1 MMLHGRGEA
10 SLSEEQLRALGIV
23 TRTASAMSALGVVT
37 IIVTFSL
44 SRHFRN
50 PMHRLIFI
58 NAFYNAFDVTC
69 TMISISGP
77 KAGQTSP
84 LCQFQA
90 FLNQMYVSVT
100 TYSVGELMAEG
111 HGARRFPVADV
122 LWTLFMA
129 VNVFLI
135 VFRSYDIEALRK
147 LEWKY
152 IVVASIVTFV
162 PALAFLFVRND
173 DKGPMYGSVTL
184 WCAVAPSW
192 VLIRIVCYYV
202 PIWTMVL
209 ITIVLYCLVGIE
221 IVKRRRALQSI
232 TSDSVPLDD
241 TMRPAGAA
249 SETWSEDADAQNYYS
264 NNTTPTSPKDGT
276 TDELEHTH
284 AHARFS
290 PWPRPHP
297 PTQPLAPSSTPAS
310 YSKSSTPA
318 AILPPT
324 TARPHH
330 AQTHEQ
336 PPTTPRLQPMKSSLS
351 FRQYILMPLF
361 FFLALLSVW
370 VAPTTNRVAAFASP
384 SFSSYP
390 LLLVVG
396 ATGSLRGFWNGMV
409 FVTIG
414 MKSRSTR
421 RRQEQRRWGVEEDER
436 GGRGGAEVR

>member
-1 MMLHGRGEA
+1 MMLRGRGEA

-23 TRTASAMSALGVVT
+23 TRTASAMSALGVVA

-58 NAFYNAFDVTC
+58 NAFYNAFDVVC

-90 FLNQMYVSVT
+90 FLNQM
-100 TYSVGELMAEG
+100 
-111 HGARRFPVADV
+111 FPVADV

-202 PIWTMVL
+202 PIWTMIL

-249 SETWSEDADAQNYYS
+249 SETWSEDADTQNYYS
-264 NNTTPTSPKDGT
+264 SNTTPTSPKDGT
-276 TDELEHTH
+276 ADELKHTH

-290 PWPRPHP
+290 PWPRLHPHPHPHP
-297 PTQPLAPSSTPAS
+297 PTQPLPPSSTSAS

-318 AILPPT
+318 AILPPMT
-324 TARPHH
+324 TRPHH
-330 AQTHEQ
+330 SQTQEQ
-336 PPTTPRLQPMKSSLS
+336 PPTTPRLQPIKSSLS

-370 VAPTTNRVAAFASP
+370 VAPTTNRVAAFANP

-396 ATGSLRGFWNGMV
+396 ATGSLRGFWNGIV

-414 MKSRSTR
+414 VKSRSTR
-421 RRQEQRRWGVEEDER
+421 RRQEQRRWAVDDER
-436 GGRGGAEVR
+436 GGGVLR